1 MDGTS
6 TGCGWDVAYRLQ
18 FADPVLEAARKPMW
32 LEGCYVGEGEQASTQ
47 NRGKAGRNDGW

>member
-18 FADPVLEAARKPMW
+18 FADPVLEAARRPMW
-32 LEGCYVGEGEQASTQ
+32 PEGCLREKGS
-47 NRGKAGRNDGW
+47 KP